1 MCNRSFEIIMLVFK
15 SFIGFIYLWN
25 LFLRKNSY
33 LFVLL
38 FNVLFLKSRG
48 FKISANNMSF
58 TCLPLCIFPQ
68 PSTLSC
74 LLILFIVGPRIW
86 LVFCERNNWF
96 IHVLLMTV
104 SFQFYISQD
113 LDDSIEKKIF
123 RLSKSCRLIFGVM
136 QCVSCVEC

>member
-1 MCNRSFEIIMLVFK
+1 MINCSYGVIMNLFKSEKIQNKQLKETKVNKHFIILFVSYWCVTNRK

-25 LFLRKNSY
+25 LFLKKNSY
-33 LFVLL
+33 LFVFL

-104 SFQFYISQD
+104 SFQFYI
-113 LDDSIEKKIF
+113 L
-123 RLSKSCRLIFGVM
+123 
-136 QCVSCVEC
+136 

>member
-1 MCNRSFEIIMLVFK
+1 MINCFYGVIMNLFKSEKIQNKQLKETKVNKHFIILFVSYWCVTNRK

-25 LFLRKNSY
+25 LFLKKNSY
-33 LFVLL
+33 LFVFL

-104 SFQFYISQD
+104 SFQFYI
-113 LDDSIEKKIF
+113 L
-123 RLSKSCRLIFGVM
+123 
-136 QCVSCVEC
+136 

>member
-1 MCNRSFEIIMLVFK
+1 MINCSYGVIMNLFKSEKIQNKQLKETKVNKHFIILFVSYWCVTNLK

-25 LFLRKNSY
+25 LFLKKNSY
-33 LFVLL
+33 LFVFL

-104 SFQFYISQD
+104 SFQFYI
-113 LDDSIEKKIF
+113 L
-123 RLSKSCRLIFGVM
+123 
-136 QCVSCVEC
+136 